1 MDYNKIPS
9 FIRESV
15 ILDASDLS
23 RLASIDHIPSD
34 QEVDA
39 IRSIPE
45 IQELLNAFIGDVS
58 TRTTHLEIK
67 AKERIAAN
75 DIPMA
80 WKVLLL

>member
-1 MDYNKIPS
+1 MDDSKIPS

-15 ILDASDLS
+15 ILDADDLS
-23 RLASIDHIPSD
+23 QLAATDHLPTD
-34 QEVDA
+34 LEVDA

-67 AKERIAAN
+67 AKELIAAN
-75 DIPMA
+75 DIAMA